1 MWTGPIKNSLTTTEL
16 FDDNGIFEILSE
28 KDVGEECLE
37 KVPLKILIFLTKRHT
52 FTNNI
57 QVNRWH
63 DHFSFGF
70 RGRYNYAMPILLV
83 HTITLV
89 N

>member
-37 KVPLKILIFLTKRHT
+37 KVPLKILIFLLEEEIWTVCHYDVSTRR
-52 FTNNI
+52 F
-57 QVNRWH
+57 
-63 DHFSFGF
+63 
-70 RGRYNYAMPILLV
+70 IL
-83 HTITLV
+83 H
-89 N
+89 

>member
-37 KVPLKILIFLTKRHT
+37 KVPLKILIFLLEEEIWTVCH
-52 FTNNI
+52 
-57 QVNRWH
+57 
-63 DHFSFGF
+63 
-70 RGRYNYAMPILLV
+70 
-83 HTITLV
+83 
-89 N
+89 